1 MASVESGTTTLGVIK
16 AEDKGVIPDSSPTHS
31 EEDPEW
37 RKYPVP
43 SPPLL
48 SKTSNTDQKSI
59 LDLFD
64 FFGGIRKSLSVQIY
78 LMYLGFKHSSLNY
91 VRKTTLVWFT
101 IFEEL
106 CYL

>member
-43 SPPLL
+43 SPPPL

-64 FFGGIRKSLSVQIY
+64 FFPS
-78 LMYLGFKHSSLNY
+78 H
-91 VRKTTLVWFT
+91 
-101 IFEEL
+101 
-106 CYL
+106 